1 MDAESFTV
9 LEYFKVQIIK
19 HQFVSGVIRH
29 YYNNNTSNKLP
40 DRV

>member
-1 MDAESFTV
+1 MDEESSIV

-29 YYNNNTSNKLP
+29 YYNNTGNKLP